1 MTAVAKDPGYK
12 FSVHRYRS
20 YSLEYPLRLN
30 KYKMHKTSA
39 NVYHTFLQG
48 HFIRRIAIR
57 FIDIV
62 AGLAVQCWGDG
73 HIVAVDSVTPTI
85 FVLAEDGRLIKYHEC
100 SEFMNEPSD
109 IAVFGRDYY
118 ICDFK
123 GNMPG
128 LHYWNELTL
137 MIEYHKC
144 WLFVVH

>member
-1 MTAVAKDPGYK
+1 MPGCYEI
-12 FSVHRYRS
+12 
-20 YSLEYPLRLN
+20 SLI
-30 KYKMHKTSA
+30 
-39 NVYHTFLQG
+39 FLKKG

-62 AGLAVQCWGDG
+62 AGLAVQCWGEG

-109 IAVFGRDYY
+109 IAVFGREYY

-123 GNMPG
+123 G
-128 LHYWNELTL
+128 LS
-137 MIEYHKC
+137 K
-144 WLFVVH
+144 